1 MKLFTVAA
9 LALFATAP
17 AFAIAPAFTV
27 DFEKSWDYLDGSVA
41 GYYAGGTAAD
51 GTSGADLGVSFSGM
65 SGLSNDAAF
74 TYYSGAPSAQGVAYV
89 YDTSFMNV
97 AAGVQSTLSFY
108 YSSATSVLGAVKA
121 YSGLNGTGNLLG
133 SFDLAANTSGGY
145 DSWTA
150 ATFAFNG
157 VAASF
162 DLSSSVDAVAFDNIS
177 HVSPVP
183 EPSTYALMLLG
194 GGLLVG
200 ARRFRRGSGSQ
211 G

>member
-1 MKLFTVAA
+1 MKMFTAA
-9 LALFATAP
+9 AVALFACAP

-27 DFEKSWDYLDGSVA
+27 DFEKSWDYLDGRVE

-51 GTSGADLGVSFSGM
+51 GTSGANLGVSFSGV
-65 SGLSNDAAF
+65 SGLSNDASF
-74 TYYSGAPSAQGVAYV
+74 TYYSGAPSPKGVAYV

-97 AAGVQSTLSFY
+97 AAGVQDALSFY
-108 YSSATSVLGAVKA
+108 YSSGSTVLGAVKA

-133 SFDLAANTSGGY
+133 SFDLAANSSGAS
-145 DSWTA
+145 DAWTA

-162 DLSSSVDAVAFDNIS
+162 DLTGSVNAVAFDNIS
-177 HVSPVP
+177 NVSPVP

-194 GGLLVG
+194 GGLLMA
-200 ARRFRRGSGSQ
+200 ARRFKRS
-211 G
+211 

>member
-1 MKLFTVAA
+1 MKLFTAAA

-27 DFEKSWDYLDGSVA
+27 DFEKSWDYLDGSVN

-51 GTSGADLGVSFSGM
+51 GTSGANLGVSFSGV
-65 SGLSNDAAF
+65 SGLSNDANF
-74 TYYSGAPSAQGVAYV
+74 TYYSGAPSPQGVAYA
-89 YDTSFMNV
+89 YADSSFMNV
-97 AAGVQSTLSFY
+97 AAGVQSSLTFA

-145 DSWTA
+145 GTWSS
-150 ATFAFNG
+150 ATFAFSG

-162 DLSSSVDAVAFDNIS
+162 DLSSSVNAVAFDNIS
-177 HVSPVP
+177 NVSAVP
-183 EPSTYALMLLG
+183 EPSTYAMMLLG
-194 GGLLVG
+194 GGLLMV
-200 ARRFRRGSGSQ
+200 ARRFKRG
-211 G
+211 

>member
-1 MKLFTVAA
+1 MKLYTAAA

-27 DFEKSWDYLDGSVA
+27 DFEKSWDYLDGSIN

-51 GTSGADLGVSFSGM
+51 GTSGANLGVSFSGV
-65 SGLSNDAAF
+65 SGLSNDGNF
-74 TYYSGAPSAQGVAYV
+74 TYYSGAPSPQGVAYA

-97 AAGVQSTLSFY
+97 AAGVDSSLSFF

-133 SFDLAANTSGGY
+133 SFDLAANTAGGY
-145 DSWTA
+145 DTWTST
-150 ATFAFNG
+150 TFAFSG
-157 VAASF
+157 LASSF
-162 DLSSSVDAVAFDNIS
+162 ALTGSANAVAFDNIS
-177 HVSPVP
+177 NVSPVP

-194 GGLLVG
+194 GGLLVV
-200 ARRFRRGSGSQ
+200 ARRFKRG
-211 G
+211 